1 LTLET
6 EKAGPKTTQ
15 PVSSA
20 PLSPMTARPS
30 HEDTESAVEGTETLL
45 AQIEGVL
52 AETRAEI
59 ARAEQL
65 IKTIRK
71 IRDDTSLQGNVI
83 AKVERSR

>member
-1 LTLET
+1 MI
-6 EKAGPKTTQ
+6 ADP
-15 PVSSA
+15 P
-20 PLSPMTARPS
+20 
-30 HEDTESAVEGTETLL
+30 HEDTDSAVEGTETLL
-45 AQIEGVL
+45 AQIVGVL

-83 AKVERSR
+83 TKIEPSR

>member
-1 LTLET
+1 MI
-6 EKAGPKTTQ
+6 A
-15 PVSSA
+15 
-20 PLSPMTARPS
+20 SPSP
-30 HEDTESAVEGTETLL
+30 EDPESAVEGTETLL

-71 IRDDTSLQGNVI
+71 IREDTSPQRSVV
-83 AKVERSR
+83 AKVEPSR

>member
-1 LTLET
+1 M
-6 EKAGPKTTQ
+6 
-15 PVSSA
+15 S
-20 PLSPMTARPS
+20 ARPS
-30 HEDTESAVEGTETLL
+30 REDTQSAVEGTETLL

-71 IRDDTSLQGNVI
+71 IREDTLLQGNAI
-83 AKVERSR
+83 AKVDLSR